1 MTKAKLYQT
10 ISRPQAIVLWF
21 VLLVSPTVLDAAAE
35 VRRAASVED
44 KVEQLEKQ
52 LQTANRMRAEFQF
65 QITNLQK
72 EVRDLR
78 GLVEEQAYLIE
89 QLTGRQRDIFR
100 DLDDLRTQTPSTSGG
115 STTVT
120 PTPPVDNS
128 GPSTIQNNAT
138 SGSMPSVSD
147 ADIRKQYDDI
157 FPMVRA
163 KRFDE
168 AIVEYQKFIAAYPDS
183 SFVSSAR
190 YWLGQIYNVQG
201 RTDEAQ
207 GEYLLVIQDI
217 DAPKAPDAL
226 LKLGELLEKRGQT
239 DQATQYYQQLLQQY
253 PDSNPARFAQ
263 ARLDGL
269 SN

>member
-1 MTKAKLYQT
+1 MTKADLYQT
-10 ISRPQAIVLWF
+10 ISKPQALVLWF
-21 VLLVSPTVLDAAAE
+21 VLLLSPSILNAAAE
-35 VRRAASVED
+35 VRRASSVED

-78 GLVEEQAYLIE
+78 GLVEEQAYLI
-89 QLTGRQRDIFR
+89 QQITGRQRDIFR
-100 DLDDLRTQTPSTSGG
+100 DLDGLRNQSPAAAGSTPPVTPSTPVETGG
-115 STTVT
+115 SATTTPTETPVASSTVT
-120 PTPPVDNS
+120 
-128 GPSTIQNNAT
+128 
-138 SGSMPSVSD
+138 D
-147 ADIRKQYDDI
+147 ADIRAQYDAI

-183 SFVSSAR
+183 QFISSAR

-201 RTDEAQ
+201 RTDEAER
-207 GEYLLVIQDI
+207 EYLLVIQEI
-217 DAPKAPDAL
+217 DAPKTPDAL
-226 LKLGELLEKRGQT
+226 LKLGELFEKRGQT
-239 DQATQYYQQLLQQY
+239 DQAIQYYEQLVQQFA
-253 PDSNPARFAQ
+253 DSNSARFAQ
-263 ARLDGL
+263 ARLDTL